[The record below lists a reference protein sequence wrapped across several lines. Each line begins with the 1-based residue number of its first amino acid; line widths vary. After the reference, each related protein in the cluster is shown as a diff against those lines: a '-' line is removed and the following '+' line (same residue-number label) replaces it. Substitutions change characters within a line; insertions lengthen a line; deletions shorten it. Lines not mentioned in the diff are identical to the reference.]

1 MQNSNLTI
9 NLKNYI
15 IYKFL
20 NSLFLGLS
28 VGSVFVLYTP
38 LKPSIYSLGGI
49 ALAIG
54 MLIIAK
60 LYPYIMTIQ
69 WFFRFSMLVELIILI
84 VIIYFLLN
92 PYTYTTALFIYIG
105 YQITFMFGSYL
116 VRAET
121 LALDD
126 DEKLSKVDMA
136 KQIGYLAGMLISY
149 LFYKSLETLYQITN
163 KQTQVYDLH
172 YILLVNEL
180 LIILFLYNSFRRKW
194 EFKAKSQRRKAFYK
208 V

>member
-1 MQNSNLTI
+1 MQNGNLI
-9 NLKNYI
+9 IDIKNYI

-28 VGSVFVLYTP
+28 VGSVFILYTP

-54 MLIIAK
+54 MLIVAK
-60 LYPYIMTIQ
+60 LYPYIMTMR
-69 WFFRFSMLVELIILI
+69 WFFRFSLLVEFIILA
-84 VIIYFLLN
+84 VIIYFLIN
-92 PYTYTTALFIYIG
+92 PYTYTTALLIYIG

-121 LALDD
+121 LALEDD
-126 DEKLSKVDMA
+126 KKLSRVDMA

-149 LFYKSLETLYQITN
+149 IFYKSLESFYQITN

-172 YILLVNEL
+172 YILLATEF
-180 LIILFLYNSFRRKW
+180 LIIIFLYISFKRK
-194 EFKAKSQRRKAFYK
+194 
-208 V
+208 

>member
-1 MQNSNLTI
+1 MQNGNLI
-9 NLKNYI
+9 IDIKNYI

-60 LYPYIMTIQ
+60 LYPYIMTMK

-149 LFYKSLETLYQITN
+149 LFYKSLEYFYQITN

-180 LIILFLYNSFRRKW
+180 LIILFLYISFKR
-194 EFKAKSQRRKAFYK
+194 ES
-208 V
+208 

>member
-1 MQNSNLTI
+1 MQNSNLKI
-9 NLKNYI
+9 DIKNYL

-54 MLIIAK
+54 MLIVAK
-60 LYPYIMTIQ
+60 LYPYIMTME
-69 WFFRFSMLVELIILI
+69 WFFRFSLFVELVIFA
-84 VIIYFLLN
+84 VIIYFLIS
-92 PYTYTTALFIYIG
+92 PYTYFTALLIYIG
-105 YQITFMFGSYL
+105 YQVTFMFGSYL

-121 LALDD
+121 LALEDD
-126 DEKLSKVDMA
+126 NKLSKVDMA

-149 LFYKSLETLYQITN
+149 IFYQILESFYNITS

-172 YILLVNEL
+172 FVLLIVEV
-180 LIILFLYNSFRRKW
+180 LIILFLFNSFKRDNQ
-194 EFKAKSQRRKAFYK
+194 FN
-208 V
+208 